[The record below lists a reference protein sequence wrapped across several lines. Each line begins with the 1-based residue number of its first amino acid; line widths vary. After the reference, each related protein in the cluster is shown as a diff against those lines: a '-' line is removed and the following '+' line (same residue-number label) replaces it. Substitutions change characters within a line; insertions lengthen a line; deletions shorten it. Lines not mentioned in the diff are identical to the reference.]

1 MIIPK
6 VGDIVYT
13 KLFQFKDKRYYIN
26 KQSKCEDLVKN
37 QIELRLK
44 EFDFLFL
51 IDNFDIES
59 IINQEEVGNM
69 SDHQV
74 LINNRYIEI
83 EPEPEQKEQ
92 LIED

>member
-37 QIELRLK
+37 QTELRLK

-59 IINQEEVGNM
+59 IVNREEVNNM
-69 SDHQV
+69 SDRQV
-74 LINNRYIEI
+74 LINDRYIEM
-83 EPEPEQKEQ
+83 EPELEQKEQ
-92 LIED
+92 LVKD